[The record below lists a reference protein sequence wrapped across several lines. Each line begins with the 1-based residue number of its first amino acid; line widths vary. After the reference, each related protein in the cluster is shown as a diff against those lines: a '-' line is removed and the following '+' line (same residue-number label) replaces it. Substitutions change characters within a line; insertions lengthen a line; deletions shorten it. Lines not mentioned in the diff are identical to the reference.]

1 MYSEDELKGMLT
13 ELLKLPENEYIE
25 FKEAGNKYDM
35 DKLGKYF
42 SAIGNEAT
50 LHDKQCG
57 WIIFGVKDKTHEV
70 VGTNYCI
77 NEDFNSVKK
86 QISDNTTDNVTF
98 IDIYSL
104 LYNNKRVIMFQ
115 VPAAIGTP
123 INWKGYPYGRV
134 GESIGALEARKI
146 EQIRLTANYDWSRKV
161 IDGATIEDLDK
172 DAIKVAREE
181 FKKKYEGKENF
192 EEIDKISDIDFLN
205 KVRVLIDGKVT
216 RAAMILLGKEEKEYL
231 LEGYMPKITWR
242 LYDEDNYIDYEHFGI
257 PFIINAEKA
266 RLKIR
271 KLRYRYMVGN
281 DTLFPNEVDKYD
293 TFTLRELINNAIVHQ
308 DYRVNG
314 AIYITEFK
322 DKITISNQGA
332 FIPQN
337 VENVLKS
344 GYSAPYYRNPFLAKA
359 MVNLNMI
366 DTIGSG
372 IRRIYNSQRK
382 RYFPMPDYDLS
393 DKKSVTVTLYG
404 KIINENY
411 SRILYEKSNLDMDE
425 VFLLDLVQK
434 GKSITKEQNEVLR
447 KDKLIEGRYPRVY
460 VSSNIAEIVGEK
472 VEYMQNKGLNNKF
485 YMDYILE
492 YLKTFK
498 YATRKDINN
507 LIYPKLPDILDNEGK
522 DRRVKYLLTKL
533 RKDNKIINRGNDK
546 NSKWYLK

>member
-57 WIIFGVKDKTHEV
+57 WIIFGVKDKTHEI